1 MKFPQKAK
9 TKNKKQTNET
19 KTMHTFKLTPDILL
33 SHDILYRRISCY
45 FLTKGQSWYEH
56 TKTVLLIKY
65 NNSHEARHT
74 SLFNVL
80 LGFWT

>member
-1 MKFPQKAK
+1 MNEVRTKS
-9 TKNKKQTNET
+9 KNKKQT
-19 KTMHTFKLTPDILL
+19 KPMHTFKLTPDNLL

-74 SLFNVL
+74 SLFYVL